1 MAETKT
7 NWIWMRN
14 WTAEDKEEAALVLF
28 RKEIDIQRMPQKGII
43 QVSADSRYKL
53 YVNGQLAEIGPCK
66 GDRQIWFAD
75 KVNLM
80 PYLKKGKNVLAVR
93 VLRYPTVQNKGC
105 FGIYRTEFPGF
116 FAEGKILDDEGK
128 EYSLDARDGWKVR
141 KDENFHIV
149 SGSELFAPLQI
160 LENTR
165 GALWQAG
172 WMNPEYDT
180 EGWEAPYRYSDM
192 NQAVSPGNLQKRPI
206 PFLFRKESRF
216 GDVVQTQDKIIS
228 KEEWQKFLNGE
239 QSILIP
245 PNAKVSVEISAGV
258 ERTAYLHLALEQGAK
273 AQISILQS
281 EGYVLGGE
289 RGDLKVPVKGNRE
302 DYKAGFLA
310 GFTDHYIC
318 AGFGTKESP
327 EVYEPFWFRTFRF
340 IRFEMK
346 TYEEPLVLR
355 NFTYTETGYPL
366 NVQTK
371 ADASDERF
379 KKIWEISERTL
390 RCCMHET
397 YEDCPFYEQLQYAM
411 DIRAQILYTYA
422 ISADDRLARKCMEDF
437 RRSQRYDGLL
447 NCAAP
452 RYDASVIPGFSIY
465 YILMLYDHMMYFG
478 DKELLENHMPTVEG
492 ILQFFHR
499 NRNSKGYVEKI
510 GGLNGKARFW
520 SFIDWA
526 VEWENTTGI
535 PPAVLKGPV
544 TMESLLY
551 ILGLQKAAKIAE
563 YLNRKEQSALLMQR
577 AEQVQEA
584 VRTFCTGK
592 DGMLQDG
599 PGIEEYSQHTQVFA
613 VLTDTVAGEQAKE
626 NLRKTILYK
635 EKYSQCSVAMVYYLF
650 RALEKTGMYELTES
664 YWNIWQRMIDKH
676 TTTCVEDEVQERS
689 ECHAWGA
696 LILYELPSVI
706 LGVRPSA
713 PGYEKMEVKPVPGY
727 LKSARGQVIT
737 PKGMVNVE
745 WYREN
750 KEIHIKLETSEG
762 KVEKEMEVQE

>member
-149 SGSELFAPLQI
+149 SESELFAPLQI

-172 WMNPEYDT
+172 WMNPGYDT

-355 NFTYTETGYPL
+355 NFTYTETGYSL

-563 YLNRKEQSALLMQR
+563 YLDRKEQSALLMQR

-664 YWNIWQRMIDKH
+664 YWNIWQRMIDKY